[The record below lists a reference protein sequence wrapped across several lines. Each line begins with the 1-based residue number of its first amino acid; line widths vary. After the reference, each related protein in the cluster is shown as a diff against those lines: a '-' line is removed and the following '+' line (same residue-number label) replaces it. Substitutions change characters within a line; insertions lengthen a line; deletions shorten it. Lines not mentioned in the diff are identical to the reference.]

1 MKVIQNCLNKEDF
14 VNLKN
19 LMISKIFP
27 WYITWGIAYS
37 DKKDYQF
44 THNFYK
50 DYEIKSNYFNLLK
63 PILKKLNIASIIRIK
78 ANLLI
83 KSNKIIKHG
92 FHVDY
97 DIKNAKTAIFYI
109 NTNNGFTEF
118 KNKKISKSEENKLI
132 VFNSNLEHT
141 GTSCTDEVF
150 RIVIN
155 FNYFENDIK

>member
-1 MKVIQNCLNKEDF
+1 MKVINNCLNKEES

-19 LMISKIFP
+19 LMMNNTFP
-27 WYITWGIAYS
+27 WYITQGIVIS
-37 DKKDYQF
+37 GKKDYQF
-44 THNFYK
+44 THNFYT
-50 DYEIKSNYFNLLK
+50 DYEIKSNHFHLLK

-78 ANLLI
+78 ANLLT

-97 DIKNAKTAIFYI
+97 DIKNAKTAIFYV

-132 VFNSNLEHT
+132 IFNSNLEHT
-141 GTSCTDEVF
+141 GTSCTDEIF

-155 FNYFENDIK
+155 FNYFENAIK